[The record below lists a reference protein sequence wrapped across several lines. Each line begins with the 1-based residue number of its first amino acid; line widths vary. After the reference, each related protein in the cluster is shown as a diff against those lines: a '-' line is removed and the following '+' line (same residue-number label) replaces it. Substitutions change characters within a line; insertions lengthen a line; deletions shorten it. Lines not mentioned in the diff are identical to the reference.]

1 MQPNVLHKHNLA
13 NRDANGML
21 QQTRP
26 TLAAYNKKRAQPVT
40 TAVNHMTLQNCR
52 YKLTWSTMCWRN
64 KIRQTEMLL
73 KRHNTRPRLPA
84 YNNKR
89 VQSVTRAVNHLTLQN
104 RTFFEHQPTLEGKP
118 STKMTTKHGQDKSQ
132 LSQVAIDF

>member
-1 MQPNVLHKHNLA
+1 MEPHVLHKHNLA
-13 NRDANGML
+13 NTDANGML

-73 KRHNTRPRLPA
+73 KRHNTQDQGYQLITIRGCS
-84 YNNKR
+84 
-89 VQSVTRAVNHLTLQN
+89 QSREQ
-104 RTFFEHQPTLEGKP
+104 
-118 STKMTTKHGQDKSQ
+118 
-132 LSQVAIDF
+132 

>member
-1 MQPNVLHKHNLA
+1 MEPHVLHKHNLA
-13 NRDANGML
+13 NTDANGML

-52 YKLTWSTMCWRN
+52 YKIDMQHNVLEN

-73 KRHNTRPRLPA
+73 KRHKHTRPRLPA

-89 VQSVTRAVNHLTLQN
+89 V
-104 RTFFEHQPTLEGKP
+104 
-118 STKMTTKHGQDKSQ
+118 
-132 LSQVAIDF
+132 